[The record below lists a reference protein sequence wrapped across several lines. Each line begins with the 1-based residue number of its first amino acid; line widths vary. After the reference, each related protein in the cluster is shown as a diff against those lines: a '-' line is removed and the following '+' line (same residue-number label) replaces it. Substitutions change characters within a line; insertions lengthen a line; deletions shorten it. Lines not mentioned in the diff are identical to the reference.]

1 MMDSK
6 AYAEK
11 VKRCIVTIE
20 MLRRHMRTEGLLEA
34 TENADID
41 FAIGILIANMVFAS
55 TADFTEDDANGKDT

>member
-20 MLRRHMRTEGLLEA
+20 KLRRHMRTEGLLEA

-41 FAIGILIANMVFAS
+41 FAIGILLANMVLAS
-55 TADFTEDDANGKDT
+55 TVESEE

>member
-20 MLRRHMRTEGLLEA
+20 KLRRHMRTEGLLEA
-34 TENADID
+34 TENANID
-41 FAIGILIANMVFAS
+41 FAIAILLVNMISGYTVEI
-55 TADFTEDDANGKDT
+55 TEDDTDE